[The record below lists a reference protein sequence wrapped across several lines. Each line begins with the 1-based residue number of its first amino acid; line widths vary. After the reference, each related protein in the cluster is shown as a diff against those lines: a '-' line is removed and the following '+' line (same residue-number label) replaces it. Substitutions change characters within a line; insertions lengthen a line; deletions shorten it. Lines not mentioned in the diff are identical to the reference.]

1 MNHKIDALNKSL
13 FPFSRYAFVS
23 HSETYEA
30 YMSAMGMPGFVIRYL
45 KRKAPSVRITHIDTG
60 KEGDTKGSNDWYKWE
75 YLVGEE
81 LRVSRYTVWLCIL
94 SHCDVSVRICQQIRL
109 ILEILDRVTE

>member
-13 FPFSRYAFVS
+13 FLFSRYAFVS

-60 KEGDTKGSNDWYKWE
+60 GEGDTKGSNDWYKWE
-75 YLVGEE
+75 YLVGEH
-81 LRVSRYTVWLCIL
+81 RVA
-94 SHCDVSVRICQQIRL
+94 RL
-109 ILEILDRVTE
+109 TA